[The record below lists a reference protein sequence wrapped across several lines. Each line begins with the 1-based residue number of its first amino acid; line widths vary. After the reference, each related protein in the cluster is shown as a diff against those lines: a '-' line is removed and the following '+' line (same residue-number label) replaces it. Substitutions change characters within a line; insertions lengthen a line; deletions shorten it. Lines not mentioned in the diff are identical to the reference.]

1 MCWRCPRH
9 CCAQLLHST
18 VWNCLSGRAGW
29 LFAQV
34 DETSFYLNSCCTAA
48 PEGTSKAY
56 LHPLSLITSSREA
69 RPIDSSLL
77 AWLCS
82 WRFVVAVN

>member
-1 MCWRCPRH
+1 MPAALSR
-9 CCAQLLHST
+9 LH
-18 VWNCLSGRAGW
+18 VWNCLDGCS
-29 LFAQV
+29 QV
-34 DETSFYLNSCCTAA
+34 DETDFYLNSCCTAA

>member
-1 MCWRCPRH
+1 MPAAI
-9 CCAQLLHST
+9 CARLLHST

-29 LFAQV
+29 SFAQV
-34 DETSFYLNSCCTAA
+34 DETNFYLNSCCTAA

-69 RPIDSSLL
+69 S
-77 AWLCS
+77 
-82 WRFVVAVN
+82 